1 MCLFSSTTDG
11 SYHRSVR
18 RGNHSRGRVPS
29 DSPLHLGTERRFRR
43 SRSDRPRLD
52 SLEWRGGERLHGGPA
67 GASGSEV
74 AGAMAGTSLESPDR
88 PGNPLTLQASH
99 FRHEDSC
106 STCSSSS
113 DSEEEGYFLGQ
124 PIPLPPQL
132 RRAAVGEGARGGGE
146 EEEEDGEEEEEEE
159 GSPREWGGLR
169 GSLRRKR
176 RTRSFSAKDKDKNC
190 ILS

>member
-1 MCLFSSTTDG
+1 M
-11 SYHRSVR
+11 
-18 RGNHSRGRVPS
+18 
-29 DSPLHLGTERRFRR
+29 
-43 SRSDRPRLD
+43 
-52 SLEWRGGERLHGGPA
+52 
-67 GASGSEV
+67 
-74 AGAMAGTSLESPDR
+74 ESPSG

-99 FRHEDSC
+99 HRHEDSC

-132 RRAAVGEGARGGGE
+132 RRAALGEGAREGGE
-146 EEEEDGEEEEEEE
+146 EEEEDGEEDEE

-176 RTRSFSAKDKDKNC
+176 RNRSFSAKDKDKNC